1 MRTILKGIGKLFC
14 ALVSVLLVAVLVVGG
29 WFGIQGYN
37 MYQDA
42 IEDRPI
48 SEKVETIRA
57 MDNFVEYD
65 ELPEIYIDEVG
76 S

>member
-37 MYQDA
+37 MYNEGL
-42 IEDRPI
+42 EDMPI
-48 SEKVETIRA
+48 SEKV
-57 MDNFVEYD
+57 
-65 ELPEIYIDEVG
+65 
-76 S
+76 